1 MTLKPEVKML
11 KEMSKKLEK
20 VELTQYLI
28 LNSLIPKIRPNEK
41 ERKAIESAL
50 KARKSVSEKEL
61 FKVLR
66 K

>member
-1 MTLKPEVKML
+1 MKIKPELRML
-11 KEMSKKLEK
+11 KEMSKKLER

-28 LNSLIPKIRPNEK
+28 LSSLIPKVRPTAEEK
-41 ERKAIESAL
+41 KAIEEAL
-50 KARKSVSEKEL
+50 KSKKWVSEEEL

>member
-1 MTLKPEVKML
+1 MRVRPELRML
-11 KEMSKKLEK
+11 KEMGKKLEK

-28 LNSLIPKIRPNEK
+28 LSSLISRTRPTVG
-41 ERKAIESAL
+41 ERKAIEEAL
-50 KARKSVSEKEL
+50 KSKKWVSEEEL